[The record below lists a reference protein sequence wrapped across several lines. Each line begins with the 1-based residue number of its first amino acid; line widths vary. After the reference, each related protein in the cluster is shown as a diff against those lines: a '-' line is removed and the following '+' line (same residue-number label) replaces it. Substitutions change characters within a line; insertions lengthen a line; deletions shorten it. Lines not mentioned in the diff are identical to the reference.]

1 MPSGS
6 ARLMIKTWTPVDHD
20 WYRKWGKR
28 TMDIALGGVALLLLW
43 PLLTLIAFVVRIAI
57 GSPVLFRQQRP
68 GLHGLAF
75 TMLKFRSM
83 HDLRDERGDPL
94 PDEQRLTQ
102 VGQFLRAASLDE
114 LPELLNVL
122 KGDMS
127 LVGPRPLLVEYMP
140 YYTPE
145 QHRRHEVRPGVTGL
159 AQISERNETTW
170 DKRFA
175 QDVSYVDH
183 CSFWTDLVIMAR
195 TPFAML
201 RGDGGTEATSRLGRY
216 RGPTVPAR

>member
-6 ARLMIKTWTPVDHD
+6 ARLMIKTWTVVDHD

-28 TMDIALGGVALLLLW
+28 TLDTVVGGLALLVSAPVLMLIAL
-43 PLLTLIAFVVRIAI
+43 IVRIVI

-68 GLHGLAF
+68 GLHGLLF
-75 TMLKFRSM
+75 TMLKFRTM
-83 HDLRDERGDPL
+83 HDFRDERGDPV
-94 PDEQRLTQ
+94 PDEQRLTR
-102 VGQFLRAASLDE
+102 VGQFLRATSLDE
-114 LPELLNVL
+114 LPELFNVL

-145 QHRRHEVRPGVTGL
+145 QHRRHEVRPGMTGL

-170 DKRFA
+170 EKRFA
-175 QDVSYVDH
+175 QDLLYVDQ
-183 CSFWTDLVIMAR
+183 CSFWTDLVILAK

-201 RGDGGTEATSRLGRY
+201 RGDGGTRARSRLGRY
-216 RGPTVPAR
+216 RGPASRTM